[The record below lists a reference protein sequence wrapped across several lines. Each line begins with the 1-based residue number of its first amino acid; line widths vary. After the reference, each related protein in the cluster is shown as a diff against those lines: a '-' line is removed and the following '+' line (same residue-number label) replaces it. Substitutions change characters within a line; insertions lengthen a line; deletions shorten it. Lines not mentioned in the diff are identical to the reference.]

1 MSFFGQYNAHMNY
14 FSLVKHAGWGVGF
27 MSAILSTS
35 ALAQTPVSTSVQMS
49 GSCSKCDL
57 SHRDMERMSLQGSNF
72 SGSNFSHSNLSGGKF
87 YKSNLAGASFN
98 KAYMMRIEGD
108 GVILHKSNLRDATL
122 SEATLTN
129 SNLSHADLRRADLTD
144 GNFEGSSFEG
154 SILKAT
160 DAMEANFKGTN
171 FHGAYLTHGN
181 FTDAD
186 FSHAILTNTVFG
198 AAILEDTNFTD
209 ANLSGA
215 NLFDV
220 NGLQQEQLDQ
230 ACGNEKTILPVGLSI
245 RNCPVDAQ
253 EQSIA
258 ESQRAAVTFK
268 DTDTD
273 IPAAPAAPQAAIP
286 YYLRS
291 EAKKAAPVHTRTDLD
306 IAVNQIKQVLRSTP
320 LNSPDRARLET
331 AIIYIEKERA
341 SAN

>member
-1 MSFFGQYNAHMNY
+1 MSFLGPYNAVMKN
-14 FSLVKHAGWGVGF
+14 FSLLKQAGLGVGF
-27 MSAILSTS
+27 VSAVLSTS

-87 YKSNLAGASFN
+87 YKSNLAGATFN

-129 SNLSHADLRRADLTD
+129 SNISHADLRRADLTE
-144 GNFEGSSFEG
+144 GNFEGSSFER

-160 DAMEANFKGTN
+160 DAMDANFKGAN

-186 FSHAILTNTVFG
+186 FSNAKLTNTIFG
-198 AAILEDTNFTD
+198 QAILEDCEFEG

-215 NLFDV
+215 NLSEV
-220 NGLQQEQLDQ
+220 IGLNQGQLDQ
-230 ACGNEKTILPVGLSI
+230 ACGNEKTILPEGLSI
-245 RNCPVDAQ
+245 KSCPTDQQDQLMADAQ
-253 EQSIA
+253 GA
-258 ESQRAAVTFK
+258 YESTYTVVPIT
-268 DTDTD
+268 
-273 IPAAPAAPQAAIP
+273 PAAPKAAAPVP
-286 YYLRS
+286 YYLQSEVRKFVQVKARSDIDLAITEVS
-291 EAKKAAPVHTRTDLD
+291 EAMKGLPLGSPTRTRLQN
-306 IAVNQIKQVLRSTP
+306 A
-320 LNSPDRARLET
+320 LNHMEKMRAQDQ
-331 AIIYIEKERA
+331 
-341 SAN
+341 